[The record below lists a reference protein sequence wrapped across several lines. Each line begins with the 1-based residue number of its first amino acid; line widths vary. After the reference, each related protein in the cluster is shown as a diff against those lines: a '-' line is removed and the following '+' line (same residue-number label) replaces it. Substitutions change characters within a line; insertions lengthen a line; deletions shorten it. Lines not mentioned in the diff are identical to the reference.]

1 MNRPPLWMN
10 VRVRD
15 DEKNVRLFI
24 PLPLFLLFPVLLVIV
39 LVLSPLI
46 LIGVAVTWDMG
57 WGWGQMAFFGLVRS
71 FGLLNAMRGLQV
83 DVRGPRQIVKV
94 SVV

>member
-15 DEKNVRLFI
+15 EEKNVKLFI
-24 PLPLFLLFPVLLVIV
+24 PLPLFLLLPIIFIIMLVLLPFV
-39 LVLSPLI
+39 
-46 LIGVAVTWDMG
+46 LIGVLITWDMG
-57 WGWGQMAFFGLVRS
+57 WGWGRMAFFGLFRS
-71 FGLLNAMRGLQV
+71 LGLFWNMRGLHV

-94 SVV
+94 SVI

>member
-1 MNRPPLWMN
+1 MNRPPLWMT

-15 DEKNVRLFI
+15 EDKGFKLFI
-24 PLPLFLLFPVLLVIV
+24 PLPLFLLLPIIFVIMLVLL
-39 LVLSPLI
+39 PFI

-57 WGWGQMAFFGLVRS
+57 WGWGKMAFFGLFRS
-71 FGLLNAMRGLQV
+71 FHLLWAMRGLRV
-83 DVRGPRQIVKV
+83 DVAGPRQKVLV

>member
-15 DEKNVRLFI
+15 EDKNFGLFI
-24 PLPLFLLFPVLLVIV
+24 PLPLFLLLPVIFVIMLVLL
-39 LVLSPLI
+39 PFI
-46 LIGVAVTWDMG
+46 LIGVVLTWDSG
-57 WGWGQMAFFGLVRS
+57 WGRVALRGLPGS
-71 FGLLNAMRGLQV
+71 FGLFMAMRGLKV

-94 SVV
+94 SVI

>member
-15 DEKNVRLFI
+15 EEKNVKLFI
-24 PLPLFLLFPVLLVIV
+24 PLPLFLLLPVIFIIMLVLLPFV
-39 LVLSPLI
+39 
-46 LIGVAVTWDMG
+46 LIGVLITWDMG
-57 WGWGQMAFFGLVRS
+57 WGRMAFFGLFRS
-71 FGLLNAMRGLQV
+71 VGLFWNMRGLHV

-94 SVV
+94 SVI

>member
-15 DEKNVRLFI
+15 DGKRFGFFI
-24 PLPLFLLFPVLLVIV
+24 PLPLFLLAPVILAILLVLL
-39 LVLSPLI
+39 PFI
-46 LIGVAVTWDMG
+46 LIGVLLTWESG
-57 WGWGQMAFFGLVRS
+57 WGRVALM
-71 FGLLNAMRGLQV
+71 GLLASFRLFWAMRGLKV
-83 DVRGPRQIVKV
+83 DVRGPRQLVKV